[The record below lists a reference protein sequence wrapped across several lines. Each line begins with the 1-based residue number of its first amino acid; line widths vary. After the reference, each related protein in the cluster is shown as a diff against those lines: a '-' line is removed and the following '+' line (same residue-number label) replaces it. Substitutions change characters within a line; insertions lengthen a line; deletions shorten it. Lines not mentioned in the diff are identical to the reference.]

1 MGPNLVDLTGL
12 VAVVMV
18 FSIVLI
24 PVIGATAR
32 FAFKPIAESLAR
44 LMAVRGDE
52 ETIHLLERRVAL
64 LEQQIDA
71 LESGMTEV
79 RRAERFDRE
88 LASLERKPLGAPSSP
103 GPEGA

>member
-1 MGPNLVDLTGL
+1 VGPDLNDLTGL

-24 PVIGATAR
+24 PIIGATAR
-32 FAFKPIAESLAR
+32 FAFKPIAESLVR
-44 LMAVRGDE
+44 LMAVRSDE

-71 LESGMTEV
+71 LESGITEV
-79 RRAERFDRE
+79 RQAERFDRE
-88 LASLERKPLGAPSSP
+88 LAGQARKPLGSP
-103 GPEGA
+103 GPPGTEGA